1 MLYEVITCGATFEV
15 AFGKKRKFCS
25 RACANKGRRGIQYTG
40 SRKVNLK
47 TTLLLELRRRSG
59 SKCCMVKGCSY
70 NRTLDLHRLVPGKE
84 GGLYEVGNAFS
95 LCPNHHAEFHRGL
108 ISLS

>member
-1 MLYEVITCGATFEV
+1 
-15 AFGKKRKFCS
+15 
-25 RACANKGRRGIQYTG
+25 
-40 SRKVNLK
+40 
-47 TTLLLELRRRSG
+47 
-59 SKCCMVKGCSY
+59 MVKGCSY

-108 ISLS
+108 ISLSKVSDFELEAVDLGFPDQLAKFNITGSDPAG